1 MVKIPFVGQRHGAV
15 SSIAPP
21 GDGYIQSGAILPVT
35 RNQDT
40 AVPFPYKS
48 RDGYIPIAPAII
60 LP

>member
-1 MVKIPFVGQRHGAV
+1 M